1 MKNLGIIILLLIS
14 IIGAS
19 VLLISVKGTA
29 AEGPGSDYGIYG
41 QIFSVTNSRIG
52 NPFLVNSY
60 TNNKQEFPSHNIHH
74 YNLALPLVFVYV
86 PPKGCLL
93 LFSFL

>member
-29 AEGPGSDYGIYG
+29 AEGPGSDYGIYRKLDEILKN
-41 QIFSVTNSRIG
+41 QKVIMETLASLKEEVEIIKIRVTR
-52 NPFLVNSY
+52 
-60 TNNKQEFPSHNIHH
+60 
-74 YNLALPLVFVYV
+74 
-86 PPKGCLL
+86 
-93 LFSFL
+93 